1 MKEVQEKLTSSLDDF
16 CSVLGVK
23 ELDSFFANYKS
34 SRDNSSKQ
42 LAHPCPRSPSGRPS
56 MMQKML
62 GTAGINI
69 KLAIAAGDSIHSGNK
84 GKSQFTQSVN
94 YQLDCLLNLDLRSI
108 ECADKLTQMCDIE
121 LVQFI
126 DAFNDKQGIGQDAVT
141 SNGWLYNGG
150 QRISLDL
157 IKHLVT
163 MQLFHYAT
171 LNAFK
176 LATKEERKEGNICT
190 FQNETPRK
198 YAIVLRTIVLE
209 QGKDIHLEKLM
220 TEIMSIDLLCFCAT
234 IVEWLEYNEEDDVD
248 SDEEVSE
255 CNCLSAFS

>member
-108 ECADKLTQMCDIE
+108 ECADKLTFVTLSWFNSLTHSMINE
-121 LVQFI
+121 ALARMPLHPMAGFI
-126 DAFNDKQGIGQDAVT
+126 MEGRGSLLIL
-141 SNGWLYNGG
+141 SN
-150 QRISLDL
+150 
-157 IKHLVT
+157 
-163 MQLFHYAT
+163 T
-171 LNAFK
+171 L
-176 LATKEERKEGNICT
+176 LPCS
-190 FQNETPRK
+190 
-198 YAIVLRTIVLE
+198 YS
-209 QGKDIHLEKLM
+209 
-220 TEIMSIDLLCFCAT
+220 IMPH
-234 IVEWLEYNEEDDVD
+234 
-248 SDEEVSE
+248 
-255 CNCLSAFS
+255 